1 MVAHFHHRIP
11 RCLLKVYDRGHSP
24 GLEPKD
30 LAAYLEWEEE
40 AFRYRVNPDVA
51 RSELIRLI
59 KGSTVEIA
67 EDEHKASHSAAGDF
81 VRWGRL
87 GGLKTLERYGRP
99 WFALL
104 GHRRWGRVSAEAL
117 ACYRA
122 ELAMKAG
129 AA

>member
-1 MVAHFHHRIP
+1 MVAHLHHRLP
-11 RCLLKVYDRGHSP
+11 RSLLRVYDQGHGP

-30 LAAYLEWEEE
+30 LAEYFEWEEE
-40 AFRYRVNPDVA
+40 AFRYRVDPDVS
-51 RSELIRLI
+51 RDELVRLI
-59 KGSTVEIA
+59 KGSTVKIV

-104 GHRRWGRVSAEAL
+104 ARRRWGRVSAEAL
-117 ACYRA
+117 ASYRA
-122 ELAMKAG
+122 ELAVKAG

>member
-1 MVAHFHHRIP
+1 MVAHVHHRTP
-11 RCLLKVYDRGHSP
+11 RSLLKVYDPGHGT
-24 GLEPKD
+24 GLEPED
-30 LAAYLEWEEE
+30 LAAYFEWEEE
-40 AFRYRVNPDVA
+40 AFRFGVPPDIS
-51 RSELIRLI
+51 RDELVRLI

-104 GHRRWGRVSAEAL
+104 GRRRWGRIDAGAL
-117 ACYRA
+117 DRYRA
-122 ELAMKAG
+122 QLAAKTG

>member
-1 MVAHFHHRIP
+1 MVTHLHHRIP
-11 RCLLKVYDRGHSP
+11 RSLLKVYDQGHVP
-24 GLEPKD
+24 GLEPED
-30 LAAYLEWEEE
+30 LAAHFEWEEA
-40 AFRYRVNPDVA
+40 AFPYGVNPDVSRDVLA
-51 RSELIRLI
+51 ALIED
-59 KGSTVEIA
+59 SAVEIA

-104 GHRRWGRVSAEAL
+104 ARRRWGRVSAEAL
-117 ACYRA
+117 AGHRA
-122 ELAMKAG
+122 KRTVKAR